1 MLRWVQYIFE
11 YSPQRILNFQNIHTV
26 HRWHHVFAA
35 VKNITIIDVHIMV
48 DLVVR
53 HFLLGKIMMCL
64 TLAMDIHNLDIHCRI
79 STARITTTECRSRY
93 LNYQST
99 QRSSGYRD
107 QPEK

>member
-35 VKNITIIDVHIMV
+35 AKNITIIDGHIMV

-64 TLAMDIHNLDIHCRI
+64 TLAMDIHNLDIHCRDI
-79 STARITTTECRSRY
+79 HCQDHDHRMQVQVSQLSIHPTVFRVS
-93 LNYQST
+93 
-99 QRSSGYRD
+99 
-107 QPEK
+107 